1 MGADPEGIM
10 SYSAQHG
17 IVVEAYS
24 PLGTNTTE
32 LIDGHLTTAIGNA
45 HNKSSPEVALR
56 WILQHIPAVTTKS
69 SNAAHLAEDLGVL
82 NWNLTESDMTKLDA
96 ATKPSGTPSFICTN

>member
-1 MGADPEGIM
+1 M
-10 SYSAQHG
+10 
-17 IVVEAYS
+17 VV
-24 PLGTNTTE
+24 
-32 LIDGHLTTAIGNA
+32 
-45 HNKSSPEVALR
+45 VR
-56 WILQHIPAVTTKS
+56 QHIPAVTTKS